1 MGTWEKWV
9 NRWHASYIL
18 RMGQKANRKPK
29 KASRNRAGT
38 ELEPSWNRATAH
50 LCSPLLGIARL
61 CSPFAGKLFL
71 ERGESRVERLGLRNV
86 KKVQRFAFVRLRS
99 PFGRG
104 EGGGNADGKNET
116 TEEWPRN
123 EYQNVSSLRLR
134 RYTEKYGWEANS
146 NSISEGAV
154 NIAKMQTPGRS
165 SSLQISPYSVSIGS
179 IIVMK
184 APSRRIVCSDVSFS

>member
-1 MGTWEKWV
+1 MKFLYGDMGK
-9 NRWHASYIL
+9 
-18 RMGQKANRKPK
+18 MGQPMACVLHIAYGTKRRTGSQK
-29 KASRNRAGT
+29 RRAGT

-116 TEEWPRN
+116 TEEWP
-123 EYQNVSSLRLR
+123 
-134 RYTEKYGWEANS
+134 
-146 NSISEGAV
+146 
-154 NIAKMQTPGRS
+154 
-165 SSLQISPYSVSIGS
+165 
-179 IIVMK
+179 
-184 APSRRIVCSDVSFS
+184 

>member
-61 CSPFAGKLFL
+61 CSPF
-71 ERGESRVERLGLRNV
+71 
-86 KKVQRFAFVRLRS
+86 
-99 PFGRG
+99 GRG

-146 NSISEGAV
+146 NSISEGVV